1 MIDLKLMRKR
11 GYIIKLQGRE
21 YTTHAGLLATAHEHG
36 LEGVWVDMVSWDA
49 DKRAAVMKATA
60 KGARG
65 TYQDYGDADPTN
77 VGKNIATACIRMAS
91 TRASSRALRLYLGV
105 GMTTFEELPGNSPAP
120 APKKEEPQ
128 PLTEPSTPV
137 HHPSF
142 EQDRPAF
149 MRELGVIGWDY
160 KEACYYL
167 EVKGN
172 PRPSSMSN
180 LNRNKLLSHL
190 EGMDQVDRNNI
201 NKAWLQDTKG
211 APE

>member
-60 KGARG
+60 KGERG
-65 TYQDYGDADPTN
+65 TYSDYGDADPTN

-160 KEACYYL
+160 EEVCYYL
-167 EVKGN
+167 DVKGN

>member
-1 MIDLKLMRKR
+1 MIDLKLMKKR

-36 LEGVWVDMVSWDA
+36 LVSLWVEMVSWDA

-60 KGARG
+60 KGERG
-65 TYQDYGDADPTN
+65 AFQDYGDADPTN

-105 GMTTFEELPGNSPAP
+105 GMTTFEELPGNAKPDPVAAP
-120 APKKEEPQ
+120 
-128 PLTEPSTPV
+128 TEPMAPTEPE
-137 HHPSF
+137 HHPEF
-142 EQDRPAF
+142 VKDRVAF
-149 MRELGVIGWDY
+149 MRELRIVGWDY
-160 KEACYYL
+160 QEVCYYL
-167 EVKGN
+167 ERDGK
-172 PRPSSMSN
+172 PRPSVMSN
-180 LNRNKLLSHL
+180 ANRIRLLEHLDTMDGVERNK
-190 EGMDQVDRNNI
+190 V